1 MLGLPPALPLSR
13 SRVWAR
19 NHSWKTERTAG
30 GCQGRNRKSVLCH
43 MQWGPGFRRK
53 EKWKYLEQIV
63 QEAEDSACCLP
74 PSPSRHLW
82 GSRGHLGEVGSAAI
96 WISLGRAGQEGGG
109 IRVQPQGPWEGAG
122 NLPSICMLPYPL
134 LFAQDLF
141 SFCNFGGMKMFPN
154 WSMVMVIQLN
164 KFTRNHQTSKNKWKP
179 KGRGGKSEM
188 PIMSG

>member
-109 IRVQPQGPWEGAG
+109 IRVQPQGPWEGAR
-122 NLPSICMLPYPL
+122 NLPSVCFPTHFYLPRTCSPSVILGGWKCFQTEVWWWLYNWINL
-134 LFAQDLF
+134 LETIKLQKT
-141 SFCNFGGMKMFPN
+141 NGN
-154 WSMVMVIQLN
+154 Q
-164 KFTRNHQTSKNKWKP
+164 
-179 KGRGGKSEM
+179 RGGEVNQKC
-188 PIMSG
+188 P